1 MSWQALVRSL
11 GLLESYLTMLN
22 QLEEN
27 VQGVLKRMSHSELR
41 LLGPYRAPL
50 KLSLVP
56 NTPICDT
63 RAYLGTIRTLTL
75 PYTAPYSPN
84 SRPTRLNKGLNVIC
98 GETNSKKLEILL
110 LSCRDCRAQ
119 CRVG

>member
-41 LLGPYRAPL
+41 LLGPYRAHF
-50 KLSLVP
+50 KLSL
-56 NTPICDT
+56 
-63 RAYLGTIRTLTL
+63 
-75 PYTAPYSPN
+75 
-84 SRPTRLNKGLNVIC
+84 GLNAPI
-98 GETNSKKLEILL
+98 
-110 LSCRDCRAQ
+110 
-119 CRVG
+119 